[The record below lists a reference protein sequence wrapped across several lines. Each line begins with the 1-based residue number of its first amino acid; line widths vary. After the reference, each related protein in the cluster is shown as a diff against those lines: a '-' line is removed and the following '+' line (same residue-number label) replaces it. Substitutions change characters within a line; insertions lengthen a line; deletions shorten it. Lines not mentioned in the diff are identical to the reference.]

1 MERTKTLTFTATTS
15 VMLLANAGFSN
26 FGKVLSAKGA
36 KSAWYAELDPYNKN
50 RNIYSPIEPNVT
62 FKIETSLAPTTLVKQ
77 LNGFNGGASIS
88 KIQFSGIVG
97 TPDGTFKNQPR
108 R

>member
-1 MERTKTLTFTATTS
+1 
-15 VMLLANAGFSN
+15 MLLANAGFSN

-62 FKIETSLAPTTLVKQ
+62 FTIKTFYEPSELVKM
-77 LNGFNGGASIS
+77 FNEYNDGASIS
-88 KIQFSGIVG
+88 YVEFGGIVDA
-97 TPDGTFKNQPR
+97 TPDGTFKKPKPKIN
-108 R
+108 